1 MAGHKYSTK
10 FKKNVNLPYAK
21 VGRQVFRSLYDAE
34 TYCAENG
41 LDPDTAIAYGESEE
55 LRKEIVEIAKCQKAV
70 LRRVQAEL
78 EKQSQRISNSMKSDS
93 ESLQHCHP
101 LEEGFFRDKLRDD
114 DVAKSTA
121 TYDAMEIVFRLIEQM
136 QWLSNWK
143 D

>member
-21 VGRQVFRSLYDAE
+21 VGKQVFRSLYDAE

-41 LDPDTAIAYGESEE
+41 LDPDTAITYGESEE
-55 LRKEIVEIAKCQKAV
+55 LRKEIVEIAKYQKAV
-70 LRRVQAEL
+70 LRQVQAEL
-78 EKQSQRISNSMKSDS
+78 EKQSERISNSIKRDS
-93 ESLQHCHP
+93 ERLQHCHP
-101 LEEGFFRDKLRDD
+101 LEEGSFRDKLRD

-121 TYDAMEIVFRLIEQM
+121 TYDALKIVSDMVIELE
-136 QWLSNWK
+136 WLSNWK

>member
-21 VGRQVFRSLYDAE
+21 VGKQVFRSLYDAE
-34 TYCAENG
+34 TYCSENG
-41 LDPDTAIAYGESEE
+41 LDPDTAITYGESEE
-55 LRKEIVEIAKCQKAV
+55 LRKEIVEIAKYQKAV

-78 EKQSQRISNSMKSDS
+78 EKQSERISNSIKRDS
-93 ESLQHCHP
+93 ERLQHCHP
-101 LEEGFFRDKLRDD
+101 LEEGSFRDKLRD

-121 TYDAMEIVFRLIEQM
+121 TYDAMEIVFKLIEQM